1 MEHPPGATEALH
13 LDLQVLS
20 RASWIESVV
29 GFCSF
34 SWQVFLAG
42 KRGFPQVSV
51 SETLQTEISSNKSSQ
66 LVAKF

>member
-1 MEHPPGATEALH
+1 MEHPPGATEASH
-13 LDLQVLS
+13 LDLQVPS

-42 KRGFPQVSV
+42 KWGLPHESV
-51 SETLQTEISSNKSSQ
+51 SETLQTEISSSRSSQ